1 MKSNEN
7 KKLKEEKKEEFVT
20 DIGPKSTP
28 IIIEK
33 EKLKPFNTKLSSKTE
48 DINEFVDSLLVN
60 SVNNETLLFAT
71 FPKSIG
77 FAGLNSFNSL
87 WGYNNNIKKFILI
100 SANDI
105 RRSPAR
111 RLSAYPSLNIPMPKN
126 PPPPYGY

>member
-1 MKSNEN
+1 M
-7 KKLKEEKKEEFVT
+7 
-20 DIGPKSTP
+20 
-28 IIIEK
+28 
-33 EKLKPFNTKLSSKTE
+33 KPFNTKLSSKTK

-105 RRSPAR
+105 RRSPTR
-111 RLSAYPSLNIPMPKN
+111 RLSAYHSLNIPMPKK